1 MTPLV
6 LGPEQ
11 LHQLADLRVLAAEH
25 PVHMKGLT
33 EKLADPNYKKVHMA
47 QMNRQSIVIPF
58 GFIITFSIE
67 LEHPCGTCRHMSMSS
82 PALGRAPAPEAVD
95 MIAKEL
101 GFVGGYRCCSV
112 WLEDLERGDGKQK
125 AVNLVQPLTVGDYDD
140 SRRN

>member
-11 LHQLADLRVLAAEH
+11 LHQLADLRILAAEH

-33 EKLADPNYKKVHMA
+33 EKLADPNYKAVHMA
-47 QMNRQSIVIPF
+47 QMSRQTVVLPF
-58 GFIITFSIE
+58 GFCVTFSIE
-67 LEHPCGTCRHMSMSS
+67 QGHPAGVCRHMSMSS
-82 PALGRAPAPEAVD
+82 PVLGRAPSPEAVD

-101 GFVGGYRCCSV
+101 GFLGGYRCSTV

-125 AVNLVQPLTVGDYDD
+125 AVNLVQPLTIG
-140 SRRN
+140 RA